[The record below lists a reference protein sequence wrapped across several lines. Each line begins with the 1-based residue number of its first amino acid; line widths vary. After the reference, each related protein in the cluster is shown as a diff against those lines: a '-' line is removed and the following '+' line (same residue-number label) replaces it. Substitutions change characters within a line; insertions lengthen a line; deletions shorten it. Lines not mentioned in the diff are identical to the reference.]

1 MSNAPALQR
10 RIVGWAL
17 FGAALSTW
25 WFSGYAGRDRLGEIA
40 IAAIFAM
47 SLDLLVG
54 YGGMVSLGHALFF
67 GLGAYSLAG
76 LTLFLK
82 WPPALAVLAA
92 IVLTGLVALLIGR
105 LIVHLGGVF
114 FIMVTLAFGQMGWAW
129 FARDRVFGGIG
140 GLSGIPQLDLSG
152 VGGDLANPAHFA
164 LFGIA
169 VATTVYLALARL
181 VASPFGAI
189 VSAIHQNENR
199 ARALGCPVQRYKLA
213 VFTASAMLAA
223 LAGTLQAQRTG
234 FVSPDLLVWT
244 SSGEVLIMV
253 IVGGIASLL
262 GPIAGAALWTLLH
275 HYLSAVTPYWM
286 LIMGIFF
293 VAVVL
298 LAGEGLYGALARL
311 TRRRRHVQG

>member
-1 MSNAPALQR
+1 VNRIPPAQR
-10 RIVGWAL
+10 RIVAVAL
-17 FGAALSTW
+17 LAAALAAW
-25 WFSGYAGRDRLGEIA
+25 WFSGYAGQDRLGEIA

-67 GLGAYSLAG
+67 GLGAYALAG

-82 WPPALAVLAA
+82 WPPAVALPVA
-92 IVLTGLVALLIGR
+92 ILLTGVVALVIGR
-105 LIVHLGGVF
+105 LIIHLAGVF

-129 FARDRVFGGIG
+129 FARDKVFGGIG
-140 GLSGIPQLDLSG
+140 GLSGIPQLDLSILDA
-152 VGGDLANPAHFA
+152 DLANPADFA
-164 LFGIA
+164 L
-169 VATTVYLALARL
+169 VALTMATLVYLALARL
-181 VASPFGAI
+181 IDSPFGAV
-189 VSAIHQNENR
+189 VSAVHRNENR
-199 ARALGCPVQRYKLA
+199 ARALGCPVQHYKLA
-213 VFTASAMLAA
+213 VFIVSAMLAA

-253 IVGGIASLL
+253 IIGGLGSLL

-286 LIMGIFF
+286 AIMGAFF
-293 VAVVL
+293 IAIVL

-311 TRRRRHVQG
+311 TRSRRHV

>member
-1 MSNAPALQR
+1 VNAIPISQR
-10 RIVGWAL
+10 RIVGLAL
-17 FGAALSTW
+17 LAAALAAW
-25 WFSGYAGRDRLGEIA
+25 YFSGYAGQDRLGEIA

-47 SLDLLVG
+47 SLDLMVG

-67 GLGAYSLAG
+67 GLGAYALAG

-82 WPPALAVLAA
+82 WPPAAALPAAVL
-92 IVLTGLVALLIGR
+92 LTGIVALVIGR

-140 GLSGIPQLDLSG
+140 GLSGVPQLDLAVLG
-152 VGGDLANPAHFA
+152 ADLANPADFA
-164 LFGIA
+164 LLAVA
-169 VATTVYLALARL
+169 VATVVYLLLARL
-181 VASPFGAI
+181 IDSPFGAV
-189 VSAIHQNENR
+189 VSALHRNANR

-213 VFTASAMLAA
+213 VFTVAAMLAA

-253 IVGGIASLL
+253 IIGGLGSLL

-286 LIMGIFF
+286 AIMGSFF
-293 VAVVL
+293 VAIVL
-298 LAGEGLYGALARL
+298 FAGEGLYGALARL
-311 TRRRRHVQG
+311 TRRLRHV

>member
-1 MSNAPALQR
+1 MNAIPISQR
-10 RIVGWAL
+10 RIVGLAL
-17 FGAALSTW
+17 LAAALAAW
-25 WFSGYAGRDRLGEIA
+25 YFSGYAGQDRLGEIA

-47 SLDLLVG
+47 SLDLMVG

-67 GLGAYSLAG
+67 GLGAYALAG

-82 WPPALAVLAA
+82 WPPAAALPAAVL
-92 IVLTGLVALLIGR
+92 LTGIVALVIGR

-140 GLSGIPQLDLSG
+140 GLSGVPQLDLAVLG
-152 VGGDLANPAHFA
+152 ADLANPADFA
-164 LFGIA
+164 LLA
-169 VATTVYLALARL
+169 VAVTTVVYLLLARL
-181 VASPFGAI
+181 IDSPFGAV
-189 VSAIHQNENR
+189 VSALHRNANR

-213 VFTASAMLAA
+213 VFTVAAMLAA

-253 IVGGIASLL
+253 IIGGLGSLL

-286 LIMGIFF
+286 LIMGSFF
-293 VAVVL
+293 VAIVL
-298 LAGEGLYGALARL
+298 FAGEGLYGALARL
-311 TRRRRHVQG
+311 TRRRRCHV

>member
-1 MSNAPALQR
+1 MNAIPISQR
-10 RIVGWAL
+10 RIVGLAL
-17 FGAALSTW
+17 LAAALAAW
-25 WFSGYAGRDRLGEIA
+25 YFSGYAGQDRLGEIA

-47 SLDLLVG
+47 SLDLMVG

-67 GLGAYSLAG
+67 GLGAYALAG

-82 WPPALAVLAA
+82 WPPAAALPAAVL
-92 IVLTGLVALLIGR
+92 LTGIVALVIGR

-140 GLSGIPQLDLSG
+140 GLSGVPQLDLAVLG
-152 VGGDLANPAHFA
+152 ADLANPADFA
-164 LFGIA
+164 LLAVA
-169 VATTVYLALARL
+169 VATVVYLLLARL
-181 VASPFGAI
+181 IDSPFGAV
-189 VSAIHQNENR
+189 VSALHRNANR

-213 VFTASAMLAA
+213 VFTVAAMLAA

-253 IVGGIASLL
+253 IIGGLGSLL

-286 LIMGIFF
+286 LIMGSFF
-293 VAVVL
+293 VAIVL
-298 LAGEGLYGALARL
+298 FAGEGLYGALARL
-311 TRRRRHVQG
+311 TRRRRCHV

>member
-1 MSNAPALQR
+1 VNAIPLSQR
-10 RIVGWAL
+10 RIVGLAL
-17 FGAALSTW
+17 LAAALAAW
-25 WFSGYAGRDRLGEIA
+25 YFSGYAGQDRLGEIA

-47 SLDLLVG
+47 SLDLMVG

-67 GLGAYSLAG
+67 GLGAYALAG

-82 WPPALAVLAA
+82 WPAAAALPAAVL
-92 IVLTGLVALLIGR
+92 LTGIVALVIGR

-129 FARDRVFGGIG
+129 FARDRIFGGIG
-140 GLSGIPQLDLSG
+140 GLSGVPQLDLAAFG
-152 VGGDLANPAHFA
+152 ADLANPGDFA
-164 LFGIA
+164 LLAVA
-169 VATTVYLALARL
+169 VATVVYLLLARL
-181 VASPFGAI
+181 IDSPFGAV
-189 VSAIHQNENR
+189 VSALHRNANR

-213 VFTASAMLAA
+213 VFTVAAMLAA
-223 LAGTLQAQRTG
+223 LAGTLQTQRTG

-253 IVGGIASLL
+253 IIGGLGSLL

-286 LIMGIFF
+286 AIMGSFF
-293 VAVVL
+293 VAIVL
-298 LAGEGLYGALARL
+298 FAGEGLYGALARL
-311 TRRRRHVQG
+311 TRRLRHV

>member
-1 MSNAPALQR
+1 VNRIPPAQR
-10 RIVGWAL
+10 RIVAVAL
-17 FGAALSTW
+17 LAAASAAW
-25 WFSGYAGRDRLGEIA
+25 WFSGYAGQDRIGEIA

-67 GLGAYSLAG
+67 GLGAYALAG

-82 WPPALAVLAA
+82 WPPAAALPLAIL
-92 IVLTGLVALLIGR
+92 LTGLVALVIGR
-105 LIVHLGGVF
+105 LIIHLTGVF

-129 FARDRVFGGIG
+129 FARDKVFGGIG
-140 GLSGIPQLDLSG
+140 GLSGIPQLDLSILDA
-152 VGGDLANPAHFA
+152 DLANPADFA
-164 LFGIA
+164 LVA
-169 VATTVYLALARL
+169 LTVATLVYLALARL
-181 VASPFGAI
+181 IDSPFGAV
-189 VSAIHQNENR
+189 VSAVHRNENR
-199 ARALGCPVQRYKLA
+199 ARALGCPVQHYKLA
-213 VFTASAMLAA
+213 VFTVAAMLAA

-253 IVGGIASLL
+253 IIGGLGSLL
-262 GPIAGAALWTLLH
+262 GPIVGAALWTLLH

-286 LIMGIFF
+286 AIMGAFF
-293 VAVVL
+293 IAIVL

-311 TRRRRHVQG
+311 TRSRRRV